1 MTSYVGCYV
10 YTISDV
16 CWKKDDIKNWFQF
29 LQNIMWQSYTNHH
42 QLKSKCVSS
51 TAIRPER
58 PRNNMKPYLVHRRF
72 VPNRKHLAKSCFDL
86 TILLNVSYTI
96 RCEVYIS
103 NSRSFLKFLML
114 SLWTPRSTLI
124 GKFQIQTIRN
134 KILISKDLFVRN

>member
-103 NSRSFLKFLML
+103 NSRSFLKFLIIAL
-114 SLWTPRSTLI
+114 NSSQHPN
-124 GKFQIQTIRN
+124 GKIPNTN
-134 KILISKDLFVRN
+134 DS